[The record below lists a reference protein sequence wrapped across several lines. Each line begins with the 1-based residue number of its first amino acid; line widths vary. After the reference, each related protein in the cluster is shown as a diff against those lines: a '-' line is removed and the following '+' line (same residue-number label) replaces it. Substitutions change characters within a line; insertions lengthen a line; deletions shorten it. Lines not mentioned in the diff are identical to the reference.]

1 MMMSVLEFALHEVKQ
16 EPGSGGIN
24 PAIGITN
31 FVGCITGTFFMH
43 DANNNDRDASAVQL
57 YGNNILARVRDM
69 GRRV

>member
-1 MMMSVLEFALHEVKQ
+1 MMEVGLEFVLHGVDQ
-16 EPGSGGIN
+16 EPDHGGIN